1 MDPIQCI
8 ERGESLLLLG
18 RPGTGKSTLT
28 NQLVEILEG
37 KGQHV
42 ICAAKTHVAA
52 SRLKNGISLNHFV
65 NSKVKRGRYP
75 AWLILDEIS
84 MIECSSVG
92 NGFKVGILRYK
103 IHSSGRLES
112 IQGHK

>member
-103 IHSSGRLES
+103 IHSRGRLES

>member
-75 AWLILDEIS
+75 AWL
-84 MIECSSVG
+84 
-92 NGFKVGILRYK
+92 NF
-103 IHSSGRLES
+103 GRNF
-112 IQGHK
+112 HDRV

>member
-1 MDPIQCI
+1 VDPIICI

-28 NQLVEILEG
+28 NELFEILEE
-37 KGQHV
+37 KGQLV

-52 SRLKNGISLNHFV
+52 SRLKNTISLNHFV

-75 AWLILDEIS
+75 QWLILDEIS
-84 MIECSSVG
+84 MIECSLWAMVSKLAFCGTNFILVG
-92 NGFKVGILRYK
+92 D
-103 IHSSGRLES
+103 
-112 IQGHK
+112 